1 MLNKPQEWFP
11 PPRTGALPDRD
22 PADHRGAAGDLFP
35 VGRLDIDT
43 EGLLLLTNDG
53 ALAHNLLSPRKHV
66 DKVYF
71 AALREASGDAVGR
84 RQPAWCW
91 RTARKP
97 FRPVWKS

>member
-1 MLNKPQEWFP
+1 MCIRDSYQTVTQLI
-11 PPRTGALPDRD
+11 TGALR
-22 PADHRGAAGDLFP
+22 GDLFP

-71 AALREASGDAVGR
+71 ARIEGKLPGDAVGR

-97 FRPVWKS
+97 FRPVWKSWSPARCA